1 MSLVEARR
9 VTTAGI
15 ARAAQGISP
24 VFTQT
29 PVVHHDDV
37 DGWLGAHVSCK
48 VESLGP
54 LRSFKGRGGD
64 WFMRQRAGTGPV
76 CAASAGNFGQA
87 LAYAARAAGVPC
99 TMFAASHASPLKVAR
114 MRALGATV
122 IQDGDDFD
130 AAKEAARA
138 YAREHAIEFV
148 EDGQALAITE
158 GAGSIAVELANA
170 VTLDT
175 LLVPLGNGAL
185 LAGVATWMKAVSP
198 STRIVGVVAEG
209 APSMMRALTG
219 IQVDHAMPVAT
230 IADGIAVRVPVKEA
244 VDDLRALA
252 DDLVAVSDD
261 AIVAAMRGLIAH
273 LGLVIEPAGAVGIAA
288 LLTASHG
295 AYGGTCRHHP
305 LRRERDHGAAQS
317 VGGAAGVHRQLTA
330 ARPCQRRRHQIMAA
344 ARARF
349 GR

>member
-24 VFTQT
+24 VFLHT
-29 PVVHHDDV
+29 PVVHHDDI
-37 DGWLGAHVSCK
+37 DGWLGAKVSCK

-64 WFMRQRAGTGPV
+64 WFMRQRIAKGPV

-87 LAYAARAAGVPC
+87 LAWAARAAGEAC
-99 TMFAASHASPLKVAR
+99 TMFASVNASPLKLAR

-122 IQDGDDFD
+122 IQSGDDFD
-130 AAKEAARA
+130 AAKDAART
-138 YAREHAIEFV
+138 YATQHALEFV
-148 EDGQALAITE
+148 EDGEALAITE

-198 STRIVGVVAEG
+198 STRIIGVVAEG
-209 APSMMRALTG
+209 APGMMRALTG
-219 IQVDHAMPVAT
+219 IQVDLTTPVNT
-230 IADGIAVRVPVKEA
+230 IADGIAVRVPVKDA
-244 VDDLRALA
+244 VDDLRALF
-252 DDLVAVSDD
+252 DDLVAVRED
-261 AIVAAMRGLIAH
+261 AITAAMRGLISHA
-273 LGLVIEPAGAVGIAA
+273 GLIVEPAGAVGIAA

-295 AYGGTCRHHP
+295 GFGERVGTILCGGNVTTEQLNQWGV
-305 LRRERDHGAAQS
+305 LRAS
-317 VGGAAGVHRQLTA
+317 VG
-330 ARPCQRRRHQIMAA
+330 
-344 ARARF
+344 
-349 GR
+349 